1 MKETF
6 CLMIGAIG
14 AGIASL
20 FGGWDSALVTLIIF
34 MGVDFATGLITGAMG
49 KSKHS
54 KSGKL
59 SSKAGWY
66 GLVKKCSIL
75 MLIIVA
81 VRLDILMGTNYVRD
95 AVCIGFCVNELL
107 SIVENTSLILKK
119 VNELHPL
126 HMAKDAVN
134 RNDFQFHIGKQRK
147 QR

>member
-59 SSKAGWY
+59 S
-66 GLVKKCSIL
+66 
-75 MLIIVA
+75 
-81 VRLDILMGTNYVRD
+81 N
-95 AVCIGFCVNELL
+95 
-107 SIVENTSLILKK
+107 LKTQT
-119 VNELHPL
+119 V
-126 HMAKDAVN
+126 
-134 RNDFQFHIGKQRK
+134 
-147 QR
+147 